1 MIPQNKETNNNGYNG
16 QLMYG
21 ISRLSNAMLY
31 RVDNAIQNVLFV
43 IILKDNSD
51 VPRLILAL
59 IILNSS
65 LISTAS
71 GPFY

>member
-1 MIPQNKETNNNGYNG
+1 
-16 QLMYG
+16 MYG
-21 ISRLSNAMLY
+21 ISRLFNAMLY